1 MTRITYR
8 YLALSILALLLYALL
23 NLLAGLQFLPS
34 DGVKIRLFFPQISR
48 FAASFLDLAIVGG
61 LLGGGLYALFTPY
74 ACLDQRLPR
83 LFSVAF
89 WLWLLLFCLTVIA
102 GIFNLLNSWELLLA
116 LLKAIAIL
124 LILSASRRYGMK
136 WTPIGQIWFAG
147 MLLVIACLSMNLLTL
162 SDFNMTAIIHVLAL
176 GINTYIAQ
184 VLAAVALMYWLIGR
198 FSTVPTSWAE
208 MSLYTVAGLL
218 SITGVLVTLS
228 TLEPL
233 VNIGGIRTL
242 IALIAPL
249 LTLIF
254 ASHIYLAF
262 SNRNTTNTLAAHW
275 AALGVILLLLGIG
288 LLGGLQATVRIWT
301 AGTRLD
307 DLQPLLASQ
316 AVVAILLGVINQAVF
331 EMRGQPRRVTGL
343 APFWLVAFGM
353 IGGGLMLA
361 GAGLVQVYLERLIGL
376 SYLETQ
382 ALSAPLYGLWVLG
395 LALMT
400 LGLLLYGLI
409 HWLRRPRF

>member
-1 MTRITYR
+1 MTRIAYR
-8 YLALSILALLLYALL
+8 FLALSILALLLYALM
-23 NLLAGLQFLPS
+23 NLLAALQFLPS

-48 FAASFLDLAIVGG
+48 FAVSLLDLAIVGG

-74 ACLDQRLPR
+74 VSLDQRLPR

-89 WLWLLLFCLTVIA
+89 WLWALLFCLTLIA
-102 GIFNLLNSWELLLA
+102 GVFNLLISWMPLLA
-116 LLKAIAIL
+116 LLKALVIL
-124 LILSASRRYGMK
+124 LILSASRQYGMK

-147 MLLVIACLSMNLLTL
+147 MTLVAACLSMNFLTL
-162 SDFNMTAIIHVLAL
+162 SDFNLTAIIHMLVS
-176 GINTYIAQ
+176 GVNTYIAQ
-184 VLAAVALMYWLIGR
+184 VLAAVALLYWLIGR

-208 MSLYTVAGLL
+208 LSLYTVAGLL
-218 SITGVLVTLS
+218 SIAGALITLS

-233 VNIGGIRTL
+233 VNIGALRTL
-242 IALIAPL
+242 TALIAPL

-254 ASHIYLAF
+254 ASHTYLAF

-275 AALGVILLLLGIG
+275 AALGVLLLLGSGIVGG
-288 LLGGLQATVRIWT
+288 LLATVQLWT
-301 AGTRLD
+301 AGTRLS

-331 EMRGQPRRVTGL
+331 EMRGQARRVTGL

-353 IGGGLMLA
+353 IGGGLALA
-361 GAGLVQVYLERLIGL
+361 GAGLVQVYLERLIGI
-376 SYLETQ
+376 SPSETQ

-395 LALMT
+395 LALMM
-400 LGLLLYGLI
+400 LGLALYGLI